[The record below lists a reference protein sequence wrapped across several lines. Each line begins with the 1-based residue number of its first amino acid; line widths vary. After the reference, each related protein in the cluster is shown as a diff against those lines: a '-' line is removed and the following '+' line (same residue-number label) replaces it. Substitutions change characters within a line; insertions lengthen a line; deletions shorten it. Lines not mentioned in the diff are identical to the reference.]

1 LEKESRS
8 GMAAVHQSWKYL
20 GGRWPGK
27 QWKGSFD
34 PKKLLKFLRQL
45 FKKDVPVLITDYL
58 DDRLVVF
65 LQSDTQSKVVDELI
79 EALDRAHQLKD
90 KEQFHQ
96 AILDREKIV
105 STGIGLGLAIPHAKL
120 PGYDQ
125 FFIAIGIQEE
135 KGIEWNSLDGSQ
147 VHLIFMI
154 GGPDNRQT
162 EYLNILS
169 RLTMAIKDSDR
180 RKALLKATSARQVI
194 DLFKG
199 C

>member
-1 LEKESRS
+1 
-8 GMAAVHQSWKYL
+8 MAAVNESWKYP
-20 GGRWPGK
+20 GGG
-27 QWKGSFD
+27 WKGRFD

-45 FKKDVPVLITDYL
+45 FKKDGPVPVTDYL

-65 LQSDTQSKVVDELI
+65 LQADTQLQAIDELI
-79 EALDRAHQLKD
+79 EALDLAHQLKD
-90 KEQFHQ
+90 KDRFHQ
-96 AILDREKIV
+96 AILNREKIV
-105 STGIGLGLAIPHAKL
+105 STGIGLGVAIPHAKL
-120 PGYDQ
+120 PEYEQ
-125 FFIAIGIQEE
+125 FFIAIGVQEG

-169 RLTMAIKDSDR
+169 RLTMAIKETDR
-180 RKALLKATSARQVI
+180 RKALLKATSAQQVI

>member
-1 LEKESRS
+1 MTSVQE
-8 GMAAVHQSWKYL
+8 SWKY
-20 GGRWPGK
+20 PGNG
-27 QWKGSFD
+27 WKGMFD

-45 FKKDVPVLITDYL
+45 FKKDKPVSITDYL

-65 LQSDTQSKVVDELI
+65 LKAATQQQAIEELI
-79 EALDRAHQLKD
+79 EALDLAHQLKD
-90 KEQFHQ
+90 KQRFHQ

-105 STGIGLGLAIPHAKL
+105 STGIGLGVAIPHAKL
-120 PGYDQ
+120 PGYEQ
-125 FFIAIGIQEE
+125 FFIAIGVQEGR
-135 KGIEWNSLDGSQ
+135 GIEWNSLDGSQ

-169 RLTMAIKDSDR
+169 RLTMAIKDSER
-180 RKALLKATSARQVI
+180 RKALLKATSAQQVI

>member
-1 LEKESRS
+1 
-8 GMAAVHQSWKYL
+8 MTVIQHSWKYPD
-20 GGRWPGK
+20 GG
-27 QWKGSFD
+27 WKGMLD
-34 PKKLLKFLRQL
+34 PKNILKFLRQF
-45 FKKDVPVLITDYL
+45 FKKDGPVSFTDYL

-65 LQSDTQSKVVDELI
+65 LKSGDQLGAIDELI
-79 EALDRAHQLKD
+79 EALDLAHQLKD
-90 KEQFHQ
+90 KKKFHQ

-105 STGIGLGLAIPHAKL
+105 STGIGLGVAIPHAKL
-120 PGYDQ
+120 PGYDH
-125 FFIAIGIQEE
+125 FFIAIGIQEGQ
-135 KGIEWNSLDGSQ
+135 GIEWNSLDGSQ

-169 RLTMAIKDSDR
+169 RLTTAIKDSAR
-180 RKALLKATSARQVI
+180 RKALLKATSAKQVI

>member
-1 LEKESRS
+1 
-8 GMAAVHQSWKYL
+8 M
-20 GGRWPGK
+20 
-27 QWKGSFD
+27 FD
-34 PKKLLKFLRQL
+34 PKNLLKFLRQL
-45 FKKDVPVLITDYL
+45 FKKDGPVSIRDYL

-65 LQSDTQSKVVDELI
+65 LHSEQQLTAIDELI
-79 EALDRAHQLKD
+79 DALDLAHQLKNKD
-90 KEQFHQ
+90 RFHQ

-105 STGIGLGLAIPHAKL
+105 STGVGLGVAIPHAKL
-120 PGYDQ
+120 PGYDH
-125 FFIAIGIQEE
+125 FFIAVGIQEG

-169 RLTMAIKDSDR
+169 RLTMAIKDSER
-180 RKALLKATSARQVI
+180 RKALLKATSAQQVI

>member
-1 LEKESRS
+1 
-8 GMAAVHQSWKYL
+8 MTAVHESWKYS
-20 GGRWPGK
+20 GGG
-27 QWKGSFD
+27 WKGKFD
-34 PKKLLKFLRQL
+34 PKRLLKFLRQL
-45 FKKDVPVLITDYL
+45 FKKDGPVSITDYL

-65 LQSDTQSKVVDELI
+65 LQAGTQQRAIDELI
-79 EALDRAHQLKD
+79 EALQLANQLKD
-90 KEQFHQ
+90 RQRFHQ

-105 STGIGLGLAIPHAKL
+105 STGIGLGVAIPHAKL
-120 PGYDQ
+120 PGYQ
-125 FFIAIGIQEE
+125 EFFIAIGIQEGQ
-135 KGIEWNSLDGSQ
+135 GIEWNSLDGSQ

-169 RLTMAIKDSDR
+169 RLTMAIKDSQR
-180 RKALLKATSARQVI
+180 RKALLKATSAKQVI

>member
-1 LEKESRS
+1 MTAVQESW
-8 GMAAVHQSWKYL
+8 QYN
-20 GGRWPGK
+20 GRKRRFRGF
-27 QWKGSFD
+27 FD
-34 PKKLLKFLRQL
+34 PKDLLRRLRQF
-45 FKKDVPVLITDYL
+45 FKKDGPMSIAEYL

-65 LQSDTQSKVVDELI
+65 LSVQTQAEAIETLI
-79 EALDRAHQLKD
+79 QALDQAHKLKE
-90 KEQFHQ
+90 KAVFHK

-105 STGIGLGLAIPHAKL
+105 STGIGLSLAIPHAKL
-120 PGYDQ
+120 PGYEE
-125 FFIAIGIQEE
+125 FFIAIGIQGAR
-135 KGIEWNSLDGSQ
+135 GIEWNSLDGTQ

-169 RLTMAIKDSDR
+169 KLTTALKDEQR
-180 RKALLKATSARQVI
+180 RKAIMQATSAKQVI